1 MTYRELL
8 IDVKNLDDEIDLSL
22 LNKDKEKK
30 AYIYLTD
37 QKNKKIYI
45 DGDTCYEVSLM
56 IPGYFSFSESQKI
69 IELLFDKNWRMPTRE
84 ELNLI
89 YRNLKVTGQIL
100 DKEYY
105 WSSTSYKEDF
115 AWCQYFGDGG
125 QVEQSKDYHE
135 KVCAIR
141 SFKKEALEKDIE
153 KSLSKF
159 TREALDYI
167 CKENKFNSEIEQEIR
182 RRLSLGEK
190 MIVLQPIRKYQNDRQ

>member
-8 IDVKNLDDEIDLSL
+8 IDVKNLDDEVDLSL
-22 LNKDKEKK
+22 LNKEKK
-30 AYIYLTD
+30 AYIYLTG
-37 QKNKKIYI
+37 QENKKIYI
-45 DGDTCYEVSLM
+45 DGDTCYEVSLA
-56 IPGYFSFSESQKI
+56 ISGYFSFNESQEI
-69 IELLFDKNWRMPTRE
+69 IELIFGKDWRMPTRE

-89 YRNLKVTGQIL
+89 YRNLRGAGQIL

-105 WSSTSYKEDF
+105 WSSTSYKDDF
-115 AWCQYFGDGG
+115 VWCQYFGDGG
-125 QVEQSKDYHE
+125 QVEWSKNYHE

-141 SFKKEALEKDIE
+141 SFKKEAIKKDIE

-190 MIVLQPIRKYQNDRQ
+190 NDSFTANKEVSE